1 MSEGSEGGSE
11 VLVKLIRF
19 DLSGKG
25 WGKSKSPPA
34 HKKEKVMTV
43 LKKDYEAV
51 FKEGFKLGTRLARA
65 KINLMRANDS
75 RMIGDEPMMKHYQE
89 YAETWTKLAKNCGR
103 KFTPPVAHSL
113 SQPSIDLGDVEL
125 LNHKYDDKPE
135 DEDGYQEVQVGGS
148 GN

>member
-1 MSEGSEGGSE
+1 
-11 VLVKLIRF
+11 
-19 DLSGKG
+19 
-25 WGKSKSPPA
+25 
-34 HKKEKVMTV
+34 MTV

-75 RMIGDEPMMKHYQE
+75 RMINDEPMMKHYQE

-113 SQPSIDLGDVEL
+113 SQPSIDLGDIEML
-125 LNHKYDDKPE
+125 SHKYDDKPE

>member
-1 MSEGSEGGSE
+1 
-11 VLVKLIRF
+11 
-19 DLSGKG
+19 
-25 WGKSKSPPA
+25 
-34 HKKEKVMTV
+34 MTV

-65 KINLMRANDS
+65 KINVIRASDS
-75 RMIGDEPMMKHYQE
+75 KALGDMPMTEHYKE
-89 YAETWTKLAKNCGR
+89 YAETWTKLARNCGR
-103 KFTPPVAHSL
+103 RFTPPTAHST

-148 GN
+148 GR